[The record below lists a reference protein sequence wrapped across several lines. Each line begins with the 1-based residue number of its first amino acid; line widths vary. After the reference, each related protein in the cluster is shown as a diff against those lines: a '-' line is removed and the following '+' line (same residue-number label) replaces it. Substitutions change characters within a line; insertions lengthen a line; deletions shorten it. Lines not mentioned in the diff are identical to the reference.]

1 MRSPLLGAGD
11 VKALLAESGVRPSR
25 RRGQN
30 FLADPNLVRRI
41 VRLAGVGPGDEV
53 LEVGIGVG
61 SLTAGLVEAGA
72 HVVGIEIEAAFCDT
86 VRGLLPAGSVATIEG
101 DAADFDW
108 LELKGGGFSPTY
120 FVSNLPY
127 SVGTTVLLDVLSE
140 LPSVRSGVVMVQREV
155 AERLCASPGS
165 RTYGA
170 TTVKVDSLAEVRY
183 LGAVPRDVFVPEPE
197 VTSALVGFTRRRD
210 GHGAATTAGLWEV
223 VDAAFA
229 HRRKTLRNSLVSAW
243 PATAVDAALAGAGLD
258 GTRRGESLSTEEF
271 RVLAEMLAAS
281 VDVDEGPDRG

>member
-86 VRGLLPAGSVATIEG
+86 VRRILPPDRVETIQG
-101 DAADFDW
+101 DAANLDW
-108 LELKGGGFSPTY
+108 SELKEGGFSPTH

-140 LPSVRSGVVMVQREV
+140 LLSVRSGVVMVQREV
-155 AERLCASPGS
+155 ADRLCASPGS

-170 TTVKVDSLAEVRY
+170 PTVKVDSLAEVHY
-183 LGAVPRDVFVPEPE
+183 LGAVPREVFVPEPE
-197 VTSALVGFTRRRD
+197 VTSALVGFKRRQD
-210 GHGAATTAGLWEV
+210 GHGAAVTAGFWKV
-223 VDAAFA
+223 VDSAFA

-243 PATAVDAALAGAGLD
+243 PVAAVDAALAGAGLD

-271 RVLAEMLAAS
+271 RVLAKMLAAR
-281 VDVDEGPDRG
+281 VDLEERPDRG